1 MSDIN
6 DPNVVSGLYDNYNE
20 TQREIL
26 AIEIKKTRN
35 KLFTIAIVILILD
48 FLAMMMAYKGVES
61 EMLLYII
68 IVPLI
73 VVGLA
78 FLAIKEPIVA
88 IVITAII
95 IIGLWILAA
104 VQTGGRAAITGWIG
118 KAIIVYLLIA
128 GFQSARE
135 AQRIK
140 KELGA

>member
-48 FLAMMMAYKGVES
+48 FLAMMMVYKGVES

-88 IVITAII
+88 IVLTAII

-104 VQTGGRAAITGWIG
+104 VQTGARAAITGWIG